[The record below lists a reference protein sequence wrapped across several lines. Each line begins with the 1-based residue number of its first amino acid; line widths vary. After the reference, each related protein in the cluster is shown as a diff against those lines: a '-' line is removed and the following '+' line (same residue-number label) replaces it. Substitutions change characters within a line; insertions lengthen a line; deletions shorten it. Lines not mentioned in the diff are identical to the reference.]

1 MGSISPSQL
10 NNMHEYGVQA
20 VGVHELPASL
30 LLLLQFI
37 SIVSIYIYVS
47 VICGMQY
54 RDSSV
59 PGNKT
64 ENGGDCEET
73 SICPHGDEKD
83 EPLEGDTLW
92 VSMNASIP
100 GVSNIVHPGTACI
113 I

>member
-1 MGSISPSQL
+1 
-10 NNMHEYGVQA
+10 MHEYGVQA
-20 VGVHELPASL
+20 VGVHELPAIAYCYYSSL
-30 LLLLQFI
+30 FQL
-37 SIVSIYIYVS
+37 SPYTYVS
-47 VICGMQY
+47 VIYGMQY

-64 ENGGDCEET
+64 ENGGDCEES

-100 GVSNIVHPGTACI
+100 GVSNCAPRALLASFKLYLVKCTW
-113 I
+113 